1 MNKTVMQ
8 TPAIKFNDTAVARVD
23 SLNSE
28 GQGVAR
34 VNGKAVFIR
43 GALPGEEVLF
53 RYFNKRKNYDLG
65 GVLEILQPSPDR
77 IADPKCRYFGTCGGC
92 SLQHLKVENQ
102 IQAKQQT
109 LLDNLAR
116 IGKVKP
122 ATLLPPIT
130 GPAWNYRRKARLG
143 VRVVAKK
150 GGVLVGFRESRSSY
164 ITNLEACEILDARV
178 TALLPALRLLISRL
192 SCPERIP
199 QIEVAAGSR
208 EAALVFRHLQA
219 FTPEDLNLLTAFG
232 AQHTVQIYLQPGG
245 PDSVQ
250 PLWPPT
256 PAPLS
261 YSLPAYN
268 LELIFAPTDFIQ
280 INDQV
285 NQRMIAQAL
294 ELLDPQPH
302 ERVLDLF
309 CGLGNF
315 SLPLA
320 RRAASVL
327 GIEGNAPL
335 VEKARYNARHN
346 AITNAD
352 FQLADLYTA
361 EETGA
366 WPLPREKFDKWLLD
380 PPRTGAMEL
389 VKLLPQTEAPARIVY
404 ISCYPATLA
413 RDSEVL
419 VHAQGYRLVSAGVM
433 DMFPHT
439 NHVESIAL
447 FVKQ

>member
-1 MNKTVMQ
+1 MNKIFTQ
-8 TPAIKFNDTAVARVD
+8 TPEFKFNDTAVAQVE
-23 SLNSE
+23 SLNHE

-34 VNGKAVFIR
+34 VHGKAVFIR
-43 GALPGEEVLF
+43 GALPGEEVQF
-53 RYFNKRKNYDLG
+53 RYFNKRKNYDTG
-65 GVLEILQPSPDR
+65 GVVEILQPSPDR
-77 IADPKCRYFGTCGGC
+77 IDYPKCRYFGTCGGC
-92 SLQHLKVENQ
+92 SLQHLKVEAQ
-102 IQAKQQT
+102 IRAKQQT

-116 IGKVKP
+116 IGKVTP
-122 ATLLPPIT
+122 ANLLPPIT

-143 VRVVAKK
+143 VRVVPKK

-164 ITNLEACEILDARV
+164 ITNLDICETLDRRI
-178 TALLPALRLLISRL
+178 ALLLPQLRRLISKL

-199 QIEVAAGSR
+199 QIEVAAGGR
-208 EAALVFRHLQA
+208 EAALVFRHLQVL
-219 FTPEDLNLLTAFG
+219 TREDLNLLTAFG
-232 AQHTVQIYLQPGG
+232 EEHALQIYLQPAG

-261 YSLPAYN
+261 YALPDYN
-268 LELIFAPTDFIQ
+268 LELVFAPTDFIQ
-280 INDQV
+280 INDPV

-302 ERVLDLF
+302 ERALDLF

-320 RRAASVL
+320 RRAGSVL
-327 GIEGNAPL
+327 GVEGNALL
-335 VEKARYNARHN
+335 VEKARYNAQQN
-346 AITNAD
+346 AITNAE
-352 FQLADLYTA
+352 FQLTDLYAIQEA
-361 EETGA
+361 EA
-366 WPLPREKFDKWLLD
+366 LPWQREKFDKWLLD
-380 PPRTGAMEL
+380 PPRTGALE
-389 VKLLPQTEAPARIVY
+389 VIKSLPQTRAPARIVY

-419 VHAQGYRLVSAGVM
+419 VHLHGYQLHSAGVM